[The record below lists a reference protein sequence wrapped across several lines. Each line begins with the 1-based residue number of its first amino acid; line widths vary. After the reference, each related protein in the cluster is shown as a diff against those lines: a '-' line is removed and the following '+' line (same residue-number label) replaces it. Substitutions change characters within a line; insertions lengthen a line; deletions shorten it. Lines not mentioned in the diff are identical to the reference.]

1 MEPRVT
7 KLSEFYSYTFDTE
20 PELLSLHAELRKIN
34 SAAELSNP
42 NAPFIRIAKTPH
54 YHEFVHELGFFQNHN
69 AAAKALTKHLND
81 LHSAYRDSF
90 IIVDATVVGLEFKS
104 NDVKFSW
111 SDEQANLGVVI
122 LRRLDIPKSVHDS
135 QIPKL
140 ELCAENLPKGK
151 LLYGEAGHS
160 KEKSVLEGVM
170 FGKFRDAA
178 HENKK
183 FVFSTFEVV
192 PATSVGACM
201 YFDGVPQTYS
211 MRYMM
216 QNNSL
221 VVIYDD
227 PAAKEN
233 LSGSRIT
240 NEYFRSYDSG
250 LGHRAITNVE
260 KVKKAVKEY
269 EIKPH
274 ISNAYLRAFDSA
286 KALHSLL
293 VKQEGIVDEKA
304 AELAIEYAKES
315 GRIKTV
321 RDFCKS
327 YDEVV
332 AKLAKQGPAVVF
344 CEDVEINKLLK
355 PKTRKVSLAAMS
367 LKL

>member
-1 MEPRVT
+1 MELRV
-7 KLSEFYSYTFDTE
+7 KNLSEFYSYTFLAE
-20 PELLSLHAELRKIN
+20 PYYNSNHAELRKIN
-34 SAAELSNP
+34 SAAELSDP
-42 NAPFIRIAKTPH
+42 KAPYVRIAKTPH

-104 NDVKFSW
+104 DNVKFSW
-111 SDEQANLGVVI
+111 SDHQTSLGVVV
-122 LRRLDIPKSVHDS
+122 LRRQDIPKSVHDS

-140 ELCAENLPKGK
+140 ELCAERLPKGK

-233 LSGSRIT
+233 LSGPRIT
-240 NEYFRSYDSG
+240 NEYFRSFDASLAPNAY
-250 LGHRAITNVE
+250 HE
-260 KVKKAVKEY
+260 KQKVKKAVKEY

-274 ISNAYLRAFDSA
+274 ISDAYLRAFDSA

-293 VKQEGIVDEKA
+293 VKQEGIADEKA

-344 CEDVEINKLLK
+344 CEDAEINKRLK